1 MTEGRAIMLDLA
13 KHMDQKIKLAIE
25 DFVDLCERTT
35 DIDEHDMLIQVITL
49 CSHYAALAGLQLDAG
64 EHEYLK
70 VCHHQYQEGRRRCL
84 TQQTASSR

>member
-35 DIDEHDMLIQVITL
+35 DIDEINTL
-49 CSHYAALAGLQLDAG
+49 KG
-64 EHEYLK
+64 
-70 VCHHQYQEGRRRCL
+70 
-84 TQQTASSR
+84 